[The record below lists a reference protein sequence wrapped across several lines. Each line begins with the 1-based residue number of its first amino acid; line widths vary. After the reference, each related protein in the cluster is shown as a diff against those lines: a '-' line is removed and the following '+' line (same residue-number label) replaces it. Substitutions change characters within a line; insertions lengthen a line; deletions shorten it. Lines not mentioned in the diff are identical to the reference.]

1 MQTRDFRDD
10 DVIDLGQ
17 ASAETK
23 GQAVFGIDPD
33 AGKRDYL
40 AGIVED

>member
-1 MQTRDFRDD
+1 MQTSDFRDD

-23 GQAVFGIDPD
+23 GQAVFDIDPGT
-33 AGKRDYL
+33 GKLNYL
-40 AGIVED
+40 AGIVDE

>member
-1 MQTRDFRDD
+1 MQNREFHVDD
-10 DVIDLGQ
+10 IIDLGQ
-17 ASAETK
+17 ASTETK